1 MKRVH
6 KSKTMIFSVLL
17 AILSVVQGFILQFH
31 IGPDAQMYLGLGVA
45 VVIAV
50 LRIITTGPIGN
61 DDGDRTE

>member
-6 KSKTMIFSVLL
+6 KSKTMIFSVLM

-61 DDGDRTE
+61 YDGDRTE

>member
-1 MKRVH
+1 MF
-6 KSKTMIFSVLL
+6 FSVLL

-61 DDGDRTE
+61 YDGDRTE

>member
-1 MKRVH
+1 
-6 KSKTMIFSVLL
+6 MIFSVLL

-61 DDGDRTE
+61 YDGDRTE

>member
-6 KSKTMIFSVLL
+6 KSKTMFFSVLL

-61 DDGDRTE
+61 YDGDRTE